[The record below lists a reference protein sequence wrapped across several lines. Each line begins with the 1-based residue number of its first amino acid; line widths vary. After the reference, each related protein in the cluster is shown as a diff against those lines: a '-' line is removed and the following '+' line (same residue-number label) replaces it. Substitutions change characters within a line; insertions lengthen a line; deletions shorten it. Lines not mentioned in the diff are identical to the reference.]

1 MPNWFRLLKLQRSA
15 SNCLEKLWRLK
26 MKLGSA
32 PVNEEPRV
40 LEQISVAIEEIAQ
53 VHRLIRDLKASN
65 MQSANS

>member
-1 MPNWFRLLKLQRSA
+1 
-15 SNCLEKLWRLK
+15 